1 MDFQICDRDL
11 DEETLARYRQAEAI
25 AADTETMGLIPHRD
39 RLCLVQL
46 CDDRDFVTVIRI
58 ERSQTEAP
66 NLKILMEDANVVKIF
81 HYARF
86 DLAQFKHTF
95 SIDTNP
101 VFCTKIASKLART
114 YTTSHGLKALIQE
127 LEGIEL
133 DKSSQSSDW
142 GNPKNLTEEQ
152 LRYAAND
159 VRYLINARKKLM
171 AMLARE
177 ERLELTQQCFECLPV
192 FVALDLL
199 QFQGIF
205 EHK

>member
-1 MDFQICDRDL
+1 L
-11 DEETLARYRQAEAI
+11 
-25 AADTETMGLIPHRD
+25 
-39 RLCLVQL
+39 
-46 CDDRDFVTVIRI
+46 VTVIRI
-58 ERSQTEAP
+58 ARGQKEAP
-66 NLKILMEDANVVKIF
+66 HLKMLMEDANVVKIF

-86 DLAQFKHTF
+86 DIAQLKHTF
-95 SIDTNP
+95 SIDTDP

-114 YTTSHGLKALIQE
+114 YTTAHGLKALIQE

-142 GNPKNLTEEQ
+142 GNPNNLTEEQ

-159 VRYLINARKKLM
+159 VRYLIPARKKLM
-171 AMLARE
+171 TMLERE
-177 ERLELTQQCFECLPV
+177 ERLELAYRCFACLPV
-192 FVALDLL
+192 FVALDLR